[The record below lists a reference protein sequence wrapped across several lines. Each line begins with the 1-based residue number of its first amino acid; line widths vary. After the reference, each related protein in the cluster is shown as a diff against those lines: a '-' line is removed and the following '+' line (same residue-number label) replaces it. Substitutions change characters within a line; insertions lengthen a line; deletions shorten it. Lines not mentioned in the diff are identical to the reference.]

1 MLDVD
6 VVQNRLEDLTYPD
19 TLENVEELKNRISD
33 GLIKAAQNSR
43 IEPAVFDAMLAFARH
58 K

>member
-6 VVQNRLEDLTYPD
+6 VVQNRLEDLIYPD

-33 GLIKAAQNSR
+33 GLNKAAQIVGLS
-43 IEPAVFDAMLAFARH
+43 PLFFDAMLAFARH